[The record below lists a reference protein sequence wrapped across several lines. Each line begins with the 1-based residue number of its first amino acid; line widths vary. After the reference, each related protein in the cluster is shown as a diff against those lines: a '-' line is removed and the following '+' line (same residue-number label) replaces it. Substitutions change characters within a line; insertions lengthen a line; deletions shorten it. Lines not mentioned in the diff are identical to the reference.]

1 MEALLWEWLSFGLR
15 WLHVITGIA
24 WIGSSFYFIALDLS
38 LKKRDHLPHGVAGE
52 AWQVHG
58 GGFYNMQKYTIAPE
72 GMPPELTWFKWE
84 SYATWI
90 SGFFL
95 LCTVY
100 YAAPELFLIDEE
112 VMALARWEA
121 IALGIGSMVL
131 SWLIYDALCR
141 SPLVERT
148 YPLLA
153 VVFAGLGILG
163 WALTQVYSGRGAFI
177 HLGAVMATIMSANVA
192 MNIIPNQK
200 RAVAMLLKGKTPPAT
215 YGKQAKQRSLHNN
228 YLTLPVIFLMLSNHY
243 PLAFATEWNWVIAI
257 LIMGM
262 GGVIRHWFNV
272 HHVGGKSPDWCWLV
286 AAILFV
292 GIMWLSEAGPK
303 DRAEADAAIPN
314 RETLIASAHW
324 PEVEE
329 IVLSRCSMCH
339 AAEPVW
345 DGIARA
351 PKDVA
356 LEEVSDILRHA
367 ATIYTQAARSRAMPP
382 GNLTGVTAAE
392 REVLALWYEGATGQ
406 SRTLFP

>member
-1 MEALLWEWLSFGLR
+1 METVLWDWLSFGLR

-38 LKKRDHLPHGVAGE
+38 LKKRDHLPQGVAGE

-100 YAAPELFLIDEE
+100 YAAPDLFLIDPE
-112 VMALARWEA
+112 VMALTRWEA
-121 IALGIGSMVL
+121 IALGIGSMLL
-131 SWLIYDALCR
+131 SWAVYDALCR

-148 YPLLA
+148 YLLLA
-153 VVFAGLGILG
+153 VVFVFLGVLG

-177 HLGAVMATIMSANVA
+177 HLGAVTATIMSANVA

-200 RAVAMLLKGKTPPAT
+200 RAVAMLLRGEVPPAT

-243 PLAFATEWNWVIAI
+243 PLAFATEWNWIIAI
-257 LIMGM
+257 FVMGM
-262 GGVIRHWFNV
+262 GGVIRHWFNM
-272 HHVGGKSPDWCWLV
+272 HHAGRPAPNWCWLV
-286 AAILFV
+286 AAILFA
-292 GIMWLSEAGPK
+292 GIIWLSEAGPK
-303 DRAEADAAIPN
+303 QTEAEEARGPHAAA
-314 RETLIASAHW
+314 LLASADW
-324 PEVEE
+324 SEVEE

-345 DGIARA
+345 DGITHA
-351 PKDVA
+351 PKAVA
-356 LEEVSDILRHA
+356 LEGEADILRHA
-367 ATIYTQAARSRAMPP
+367 AVIYTQAGRSRAMPP
-382 GNLTGVTAAE
+382 GNLTGVTPEE
-392 REVLALWYEGATGQ
+392 RDILARWYEDATGQ
-406 SRTLFP
+406 QRYLFQ